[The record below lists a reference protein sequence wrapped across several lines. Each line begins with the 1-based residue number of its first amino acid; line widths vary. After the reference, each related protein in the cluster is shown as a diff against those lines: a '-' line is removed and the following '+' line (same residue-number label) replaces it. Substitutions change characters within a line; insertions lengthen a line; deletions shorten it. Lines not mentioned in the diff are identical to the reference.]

1 VWPQEYYKNDLPAI
15 SNPLPLPV
23 LLIEDEPS
31 IMALVSA
38 TLERNGYEVV
48 CIESG
53 AQALRLL
60 EKGQYLGVVSDM
72 RTPGGVDGAQVHSW
86 ISANRPDLVDKVVI
100 ITGDYANEET
110 VTTLRK
116 IGALYLEKP
125 FRVQDLISAVEKTM
139 GKAR

>member
-1 VWPQEYYKNDLPAI
+1 MTTPAI
-15 SNPLPLPV
+15 QRAPLPI

-38 TLERNGYEVV
+38 TLERNGYHVV
-48 CIESG
+48 CTESG
-53 AQALRLL
+53 ADALRLL
-60 EKGQYLGVVSDM
+60 ETGQFLGVVSDM

-86 ISANRPDLVDKVVI
+86 ISANRPDLVDRVVI

-110 VTTLRK
+110 VSTLRR

-139 GKAR
+139 GKSQ

>member
-1 VWPQEYYKNDLPAI
+1 MTTPAI
-15 SNPLPLPV
+15 QRALLPV

-38 TLERNGYEVV
+38 TLERNGYDVV
-48 CIESG
+48 CVESG
-53 AQALRLL
+53 ADALRLL
-60 EKGQYLGVVSDM
+60 ERGQYLGVVSDM
-72 RTPGGVDGAQVHSW
+72 RTPGGVDGAQVHAW
-86 ISANRPDLVDKVVI
+86 ISAHRPDLENKIVI

-110 VTTLRK
+110 VATLRK

-125 FRVQDLISAVEKTM
+125 FRVQDLINAVEKTM

>member
-1 VWPQEYYKNDLPAI
+1 MTTSAI
-15 SNPLPLPV
+15 SRAVLPV

-38 TLERNGYEVV
+38 TLERNGYDVV

-53 AQALRLL
+53 AEALRML

-72 RTPGGVDGAQVHSW
+72 RTPGGVDGAQVHTW
-86 ISANRPDLVDKVVI
+86 ISAHRPDLVDKIII

-110 VTTLRK
+110 VTTLRR
-116 IGALYLEKP
+116 IGAIYLEKP
-125 FRVQDLISAVEKTM
+125 FRVQDLISAVERTM

>member
-1 VWPQEYYKNDLPAI
+1 MTSPAI
-15 SNPLPLPV
+15 HPTTLPV

-53 AQALRLL
+53 AEALRLL

-86 ISANRPDLVDKVVI
+86 ISANRPDLVDRVVI

>member
-1 VWPQEYYKNDLPAI
+1 MTTPAI
-15 SNPLPLPV
+15 QPVLLPV

-38 TLERNGYEVV
+38 TLERNGYDVV
-48 CIESG
+48 CVESG
-53 AQALRLL
+53 ADALRLL

-72 RTPGGVDGAQVHSW
+72 RTPGGVDGAQVHTW
-86 ISANRPDLVDKVVI
+86 ISANRPDLENKVVI

>member
-1 VWPQEYYKNDLPAI
+1 MTTPA
-15 SNPLPLPV
+15 LQRAFLPV

-53 AQALRLL
+53 AEALHLL
-60 EKGQYLGVVSDM
+60 ERGQFMGVVSDM
-72 RTPGGVDGAQVHSW
+72 RTPGGVDGAQVHAW
-86 ISANRPDLVDKVVI
+86 ISAHRPDLVDKIVI

-110 VTTLRK
+110 VTTLRR

>member
-1 VWPQEYYKNDLPAI
+1 MTSPA
-15 SNPLPLPV
+15 LQRATLPV

-38 TLERNGYEVV
+38 TLERNGYDVV

-53 AQALRLL
+53 AEALHLL
-60 EKGQYLGVVSDM
+60 EKGQFLGVVSDM
-72 RTPGGVDGAQVHSW
+72 RTPGGVDGAQVHTW
-86 ISANRPDLVDKVVI
+86 ISAHRPDLDNKVVI

-110 VTTLRK
+110 VSTLRK

-139 GKAR
+139 GRAR

>member
-1 VWPQEYYKNDLPAI
+1 MTTPAI
-15 SNPLPLPV
+15 QRAILPV

-38 TLERNGYEVV
+38 TLERNGYDVV

-53 AQALRLL
+53 AEALRLL

-72 RTPGGVDGAQVHSW
+72 RTPGGVDGAQVHTW
-86 ISANRPDLVDKVVI
+86 ISANRPDLENKVVI

>member
-1 VWPQEYYKNDLPAI
+1 MTSPAI
-15 SNPLPLPV
+15 QRAGLPV

-38 TLERNGYEVV
+38 TLERNGYGVV
-48 CIESG
+48 CTESG
-53 AQALRLL
+53 AEALRML

-86 ISANRPDLVDKVVI
+86 ISANRPDLADKVII

-110 VTTLRK
+110 VTTLK
-116 IGALYLEKP
+116 AIGALYLEKP

>member
-1 VWPQEYYKNDLPAI
+1 MTTSALPRT
-15 SNPLPLPV
+15 PLPV

-38 TLERNGYEVV
+38 TLERNGYDVV

-53 AQALRLL
+53 ADALRLL
-60 EKGQYLGVVSDM
+60 EKGQFLGVVSDM
-72 RTPGGVDGAQVHSW
+72 RTPGGVDGAQVHTW
-86 ISANRPDLVDKVVI
+86 ISKHRPDLVDRVVI

-110 VTTLRK
+110 VSTLRK

-125 FRVQDLISAVEKTM
+125 FRVQDLISAVEKAM

>member
-1 VWPQEYYKNDLPAI
+1 MTSPAVH
-15 SNPLPLPV
+15 PTTLPV

-53 AQALRLL
+53 AEALRLL

-86 ISANRPDLVDKVVI
+86 ISANRPDLIDRVVI

>member
-1 VWPQEYYKNDLPAI
+1 MTSPALQTATLPI
-15 SNPLPLPV
+15 

-38 TLERNGYEVV
+38 TLERNGYEVA

-53 AQALRLL
+53 AEALRLL

-72 RTPGGVDGAQVHSW
+72 RTPGGVDGAQVHTW
-86 ISANRPDLVDKVVI
+86 ISEHRPDLVDKVVI

-125 FRVQDLISAVEKTM
+125 FRVQDLIAAVEKTM

>member
-1 VWPQEYYKNDLPAI
+1 MTTPAI
-15 SNPLPLPV
+15 QPILLPV

-38 TLERNGYEVV
+38 TLERNGYDVV

-53 AQALRLL
+53 AEALRLL
-60 EKGQYLGVVSDM
+60 EKGKFLGVVSDM
-72 RTPGGVDGAQVHSW
+72 RTPGGVDGAQVHTW

>member
-1 VWPQEYYKNDLPAI
+1 MTSPAFQPANLPI
-15 SNPLPLPV
+15 

-38 TLERNGYEVV
+38 TLERNGYEVA

-53 AQALRLL
+53 AEALHLL

-86 ISANRPDLVDKVVI
+86 ISANRPDLVDRVVI

-110 VTTLRK
+110 VNTLRK

-139 GKAR
+139 GRAR

>member
-1 VWPQEYYKNDLPAI
+1 
-15 SNPLPLPV
+15 LPV

-53 AQALRLL
+53 ADALRML
-60 EKGQYLGVVSDM
+60 EKGRYLGVVSDM
-72 RTPGGVDGAQVHSW
+72 RTPGGVDGAQVHAW
-86 ISANRPDLVDKVVI
+86 ISANRPDLIDRIVI

-110 VTTLRK
+110 VSTLRK

-125 FRVQDLISAVEKTM
+125 FRVQDLIAAVEKTM

>member
-1 VWPQEYYKNDLPAI
+1 MTTQAI
-15 SNPLPLPV
+15 QRAVLPV

-31 IMALVSA
+31 IMALVTA
-38 TLERNGYEVV
+38 TLERSGYQVV

-53 AQALRLL
+53 AEALRLL
-60 EKGQYLGVVSDM
+60 EKGQFLGVVSDM
-72 RTPGGVDGAQVHSW
+72 RTPGGVDGAQVHTW
-86 ISANRPDLVDKVVI
+86 ISANRPDLENKVVI

-110 VTTLRK
+110 VSTLRK

>member
-1 VWPQEYYKNDLPAI
+1 MTSPAI
-15 SNPLPLPV
+15 QPALLPI

-38 TLERNGYEVV
+38 TLERNGYDVV
-48 CIESG
+48 CVESG
-53 AQALRLL
+53 ADALRLL
-60 EKGQYLGVVSDM
+60 ETGQYLGVVSDM
-72 RTPGGVDGAQVHSW
+72 RTPGGVDGAQVYTW
-86 ISANRPDLVDKVVI
+86 ISAHRPDLENRVVI

-110 VTTLRK
+110 VSTLRK

-125 FRVQDLISAVEKTM
+125 FRVQDLIAAVEKTM

>member
-1 VWPQEYYKNDLPAI
+1 MTSTVVQPP
-15 SNPLPLPV
+15 PLPV

-38 TLERNGYEVV
+38 TLERNGYQVV

-53 AQALRLL
+53 AEALRML

-72 RTPGGVDGAQVHSW
+72 RTPGGVDGAQVHTW
-86 ISANRPDLVDKVVI
+86 ISANRPDLVDRVVI

-125 FRVQDLISAVEKTM
+125 FRVQDLISAVERTM

>member
-1 VWPQEYYKNDLPAI
+1 MTTPAI
-15 SNPLPLPV
+15 QPTLLPV

-31 IMALVSA
+31 IMSLVSA
-38 TLERNGYEVV
+38 TLERNGYGVV

-53 AQALRLL
+53 ADALRLL
-60 EKGQYLGVVSDM
+60 EKGQFLGVVSDM

-86 ISANRPDLVDKVVI
+86 ISANRPDLIDKVVI

>member
-1 VWPQEYYKNDLPAI
+1 MTTPAI
-15 SNPLPLPV
+15 QRSALPV

-38 TLERNGYEVV
+38 TLERNGYEVE

-53 AQALRLL
+53 AEALRML

-72 RTPGGVDGAQVHSW
+72 RTPGGVDGAQVHAW
-86 ISANRPDLVDKVVI
+86 ISANRPDLVDRVVI

-139 GKAR
+139 GRAR

>member
-1 VWPQEYYKNDLPAI
+1 MTTPAI
-15 SNPLPLPV
+15 QRALLPV

-38 TLERNGYEVV
+38 TLERNGYDVV
-48 CIESG
+48 CVESG
-53 AQALRLL
+53 AEALRLL
-60 EKGQYLGVVSDM
+60 ERGQYLGVVSDM
-72 RTPGGVDGAQVHSW
+72 RTPGGVDGAQVHAW
-86 ISANRPDLVDKVVI
+86 ISAHRPDLENKIVI

-110 VTTLRK
+110 VATLRK

-125 FRVQDLISAVEKTM
+125 FRVQDLINAVEKTM

>member
-1 VWPQEYYKNDLPAI
+1 MTTLGAQ
-15 SNPLPLPV
+15 SSTLPV

-38 TLERNGYEVV
+38 TLERNGYHVV

-53 AQALRLL
+53 AEALRML

-72 RTPGGVDGAQVHSW
+72 RTPGGVDGAQVHTW
-86 ISANRPDLVDKVVI
+86 ITANRPDLVDKIVI

-110 VTTLRK
+110 VSTLRK

-125 FRVQDLISAVEKTM
+125 FRVQDLIAAVEKTM

>member
-1 VWPQEYYKNDLPAI
+1 MTTQAI
-15 SNPLPLPV
+15 QQALHPV

-38 TLERNGYEVV
+38 TLERNGYQVV
-48 CIESG
+48 CVESG
-53 AQALRLL
+53 ADALRLL

-72 RTPGGVDGAQVHSW
+72 RTPGGVDGAQVHTW
-86 ISANRPDLVDKVVI
+86 ISANRPDLENKVVI

-110 VTTLRK
+110 VATLRK

>member
-1 VWPQEYYKNDLPAI
+1 
-15 SNPLPLPV
+15 
-23 LLIEDEPS
+23 
-31 IMALVSA
+31 MALVSA
-38 TLERNGYEVV
+38 TLERNGYGVV

-53 AQALRLL
+53 AEALRLL
-60 EKGQYLGVVSDM
+60 EKGKFLGVVSDM
-72 RTPGGVDGAQVHSW
+72 RTPGGVDGAQVHAW
-86 ISANRPDLVDKVVI
+86 ITANRPDLVHKVVI

-110 VTTLRK
+110 VSTLRR

>member
-1 VWPQEYYKNDLPAI
+1 MTTPAVQHAV
-15 SNPLPLPV
+15 LPV

-31 IMALVSA
+31 IMALVTA

-48 CIESG
+48 CVESG
-53 AQALRLL
+53 AEALRLL
-60 EKGQYLGVVSDM
+60 EKGQFLGVVSDM
-72 RTPGGVDGAQVHSW
+72 RTPGGVDGAQVHTW
-86 ISANRPDLVDKVVI
+86 ISANRPDLENKVVI

-110 VTTLRK
+110 VSTLRK

>member
-1 VWPQEYYKNDLPAI
+1 MTTPAI
-15 SNPLPLPV
+15 QRAPLPV

-38 TLERNGYEVV
+38 TLERNGYHVV
-48 CIESG
+48 CTESG
-53 AQALRLL
+53 ADALRLL
-60 EKGQYLGVVSDM
+60 EKGEFLGVVSDM

-86 ISANRPDLVDKVVI
+86 ISAHRPDLVDKVVI

-110 VTTLRK
+110 VSTLRN

-139 GKAR
+139 GKSR

>member
-1 VWPQEYYKNDLPAI
+1 MTTPAI
-15 SNPLPLPV
+15 QRAECPPV

-38 TLERNGYEVV
+38 TLERNGYDVV

-53 AQALRLL
+53 AEALHML
-60 EKGQYLGVVSDM
+60 EKGQFLGVVSDM
-72 RTPGGVDGAQVHSW
+72 RTPGGVDGAQVHTW
-86 ISANRPDLVDKVVI
+86 ISQHRPDLVDKVVI

-110 VTTLRK
+110 VTTLRR

>member
-1 VWPQEYYKNDLPAI
+1 MTTPAI
-15 SNPLPLPV
+15 QPGDTLPV

-53 AQALRLL
+53 ADALRML
-60 EKGQYLGVVSDM
+60 EKGQFLGVVSDM
-72 RTPGGVDGAQVHSW
+72 RTPGGVDGAQVHTW
-86 ISANRPDLVDKVVI
+86 ISKHRPDLIDKVVI

-110 VTTLRK
+110 VSTLRK

-139 GKAR
+139 GKARS

>member
-1 VWPQEYYKNDLPAI
+1 MTTLGIQA
-15 SNPLPLPV
+15 STLPV

-38 TLERNGYEVV
+38 TLERNGYQVV

-53 AQALRLL
+53 AEALRML

-72 RTPGGVDGAQVHSW
+72 RTPGGVDGAQVHTW
-86 ISANRPDLVDKVVI
+86 ITANRPDLIDKIVI

-110 VTTLRK
+110 VSTLRK

-125 FRVQDLISAVEKTM
+125 FRVQDLIAAVEKTM

>member
-1 VWPQEYYKNDLPAI
+1 MSNPAI
-15 SNPLPLPV
+15 RPTVLPV

-38 TLERNGYEVV
+38 ALERNGYEVV

-53 AQALRLL
+53 AEALRML

-72 RTPGGVDGAQVHSW
+72 RTPGGVDGAQVHTW
-86 ISANRPDLVDKVVI
+86 ISANRPDLADKIVI

-110 VTTLRK
+110 VSILRG

-125 FRVQDLISAVEKTM
+125 FRVQDLIAAVEKTM

>member
-1 VWPQEYYKNDLPAI
+1 MTSPAFQAAA
-15 SNPLPLPV
+15 LPV

-38 TLERNGYEVV
+38 TLERNGYEVACV
-48 CIESG
+48 ESG
-53 AQALRLL
+53 AEALRLL

-72 RTPGGVDGAQVHSW
+72 RTPGGVDGAQVHTW
-86 ISANRPDLVDKVVI
+86 IKEHRPDLIDKVVI

-110 VTTLRK
+110 VITLRK

-125 FRVQDLISAVEKTM
+125 FRVQDLIAAVEKTM